1 MMPLEMSL
9 IPEPSLDLR
18 PIVSGFSSGS
28 SKLPFYYCGTGAHGS
43 WTGHEKTT
51 FCGCISEDRESES
64 VFGLPFWDSVLEE
77 DRNENLDPQANT
89 AARSTA
95 TQPRAMRK
103 NVSDKTGHIP
113 L

>member
-1 MMPLEMSL
+1 MGLVQAARNCHFTTVAREH
-9 IPEPSLDLR
+9 
-18 PIVSGFSSGS
+18 
-28 SKLPFYYCGTGAHGS
+28 TGAGQATKKQLS
-43 WTGHEKTT
+43 AGVSPKTGNLK
-51 FCGCISEDRESES
+51 
-64 VFGLPFWDSVLEE
+64 VFVLPFWDCVLLEE